1 MKRQKFILLF
11 SVFLPLKTI
20 ANIQPDHI
28 EQIQNIAKVK
38 LPEKSEIEIN
48 RTYNPEIPISILS
61 TNNLDTTER
70 LINQALQTQQ
80 FDVVKKL
87 LTIYQRIELAKAL
100 FFDKQDNNA
109 REQFQKAQAV
119 RDIPQPI
126 N

>member
-11 SVFLPLKTI
+11 SVFLPLKTV
-20 ANIQPDHI
+20 ANIQPDYI

-38 LPEKSEIEIN
+38 LPEKNAIEIN
-48 RTYNPEIPISILS
+48 HTYNTAIPISILS

-87 LTIYQRIELAKAL
+87 LTIYQRFPEKDTPFISLQKAL
-100 FFDKQDNNA
+100 
-109 REQFQKAQAV
+109 
-119 RDIPQPI
+119 
-126 N
+126 